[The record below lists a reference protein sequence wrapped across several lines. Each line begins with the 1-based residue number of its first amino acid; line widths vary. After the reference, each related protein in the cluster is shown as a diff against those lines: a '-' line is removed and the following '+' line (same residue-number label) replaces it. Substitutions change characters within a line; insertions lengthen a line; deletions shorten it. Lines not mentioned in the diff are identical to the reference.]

1 MEAAAAAPRPRLL
14 LLVLAAAATLVPGTT
29 GERRR
34 GGAGGRLWGARAG
47 PGLWLAPSLSQTWRG
62 AGGAGGG
69 SGPGPGWPGLAWR
82 PPRERRA
89 GSAGGAGACVR
100 ARVDVRS
107 SRRRPLLP
115 PLSGEVASGGAVR
128 GPGCLLGSEGA
139 RTERQGV
146 CGWPGLAEL
155 GRRVALFEHPT
166 RSGRVPEAPG
176 AGLGSRGASRA
187 G

>member
-34 GGAGGRLWGARAG
+34 GRAGGRLRGARGPGPASGSLPLFLKHGAG
-47 PGLWLAPSLSQTWRG
+47 PGAQVAAPGRG
-62 AGGAGGG
+62 RA
-69 SGPGPGWPGLAWR
+69 GLAWR
-82 PPRERRA
+82 PPRKSRA
-89 GSAGGAGACVR
+89 GSAGGAWACVR
-100 ARVDVRS
+100 ALVDVVC
-107 SRRRPLLP
+107 SRRRPLLRVP
-115 PLSGEVASGGAVR
+115 PGEVASGGASR
-128 GPGCLLGSEGA
+128 GPGCFLGSEGA
-139 RTERQGV
+139 RTEGQGV

-155 GRRVALFEHPT
+155 GRCVAFSGHPT

-176 AGLGSRGASRA
+176 AGLGSPEASRA

>member
-34 GGAGGRLWGARAG
+34 GGAGGRLRGARAG

-69 SGPGPGWPGLAWR
+69 AEPGPGWPGLAAATR
-82 PPRERRA
+82 TPGGERGR
-89 GSAGGAGACVR
+89 GGAGACVR
-100 ARVDVRS
+100 ARVDVLS
-107 SRRRPLLP
+107 SRRRLLLP
-115 PLSGEVASGGAVR
+115 APSGEVASGGAVR

-139 RTERQGV
+139 RTEGQGV